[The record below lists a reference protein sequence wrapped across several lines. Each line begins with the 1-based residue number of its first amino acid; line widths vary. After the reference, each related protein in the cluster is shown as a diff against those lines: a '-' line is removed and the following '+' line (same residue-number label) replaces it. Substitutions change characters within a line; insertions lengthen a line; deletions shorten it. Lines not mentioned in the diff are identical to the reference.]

1 MDKCLSVT
9 LARLKRLD
17 IYSLGR
23 VMTQDNKMMD
33 TSKKVP
39 ALSLDK
45 TKLSNTMIEL
55 SLHLQRIKPEHSER
69 KFLRTEVTS
78 LMSSTG
84 F

>member
-1 MDKCLSVT
+1 
-9 LARLKRLD
+9 
-17 IYSLGR
+17 
-23 VMTQDNKMMD
+23 MTQDNKMMD

-45 TKLSNTMIEL
+45 TKLSNTKIEL
-55 SLHLQRIKPEHSER
+55 SLHLQRIKPEHLER